1 MAIENSRFIKSFK
14 KLSNNDDVSMLVDL
28 KKIRDN
34 SLLVIQPML
43 L

>member
-1 MAIENSRFIKSFK
+1 MASENSRLIKSFK
-14 KLSNNDDVSMLVDL
+14 KLSNDDVSMLVDL

-34 SLLVIQPML
+34 SLLVIQPIL

>member
-1 MAIENSRFIKSFK
+1 MAIENSRLIKSFK
-14 KLSNNDDVSMLVDL
+14 KLSNDYVSMLVDL

-34 SLLVIQPML
+34 SLLVIQPIL

>member
-1 MAIENSRFIKSFK
+1 MAIENSRLIKSFK
-14 KLSNNDDVSMLVDL
+14 KLSNDDVSMLVDL

-34 SLLVIQPML
+34 SLLVIQPIL